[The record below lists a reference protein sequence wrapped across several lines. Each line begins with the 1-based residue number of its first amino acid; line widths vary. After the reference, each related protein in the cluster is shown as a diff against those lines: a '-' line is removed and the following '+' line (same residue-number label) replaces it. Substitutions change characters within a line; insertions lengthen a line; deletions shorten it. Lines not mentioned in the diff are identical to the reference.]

1 MTWRA
6 GTVTNV
12 KEACAWLSY
21 TYLFVRML
29 KNPLAYGVPWEEIAS
44 DPRLEG
50 HRKTLITTAARQL
63 EKWDL
68 SSAASIFLWSFWCSI
83 TCGNVTPVS
92 MDPEGAHECL
102 CRCILCRL
110 LLGMCSR
117 THI

>member
-1 MTWRA
+1 MTHRETHHMKCLKPAATWRT

-63 EKWDL
+63 EKWEPL
-68 SSAASIFLWSFWCSI
+68 CPYIRAI
-83 TCGNVTPVS
+83 
-92 MDPEGAHECL
+92 CL
-102 CRCILCRL
+102 LDVG
-110 LLGMCSR
+110 LGM
-117 THI
+117 

>member
-1 MTWRA
+1 MTQHASILSSQLAPCNVQHIRVSVRHVTHCICDSLYGMRRT

-29 KNPLAYGVPWEEIAS
+29 KNPLAYGVSWEEIAS

-63 EKWDL
+63 EKWAFSLYPL
-68 SSAASIFLWSFWCSI
+68 SA
-83 TCGNVTPVS
+83 
-92 MDPEGAHECL
+92 
-102 CRCILCRL
+102 
-110 LLGMCSR
+110 
-117 THI
+117 

>member
-1 MTWRA
+1 MIICRRRHLACIDYITSPRPVFSCCA

-63 EKWDL
+63 EK
-68 SSAASIFLWSFWCSI
+68 
-83 TCGNVTPVS
+83 
-92 MDPEGAHECL
+92 
-102 CRCILCRL
+102 
-110 LLGMCSR
+110 
-117 THI
+117 